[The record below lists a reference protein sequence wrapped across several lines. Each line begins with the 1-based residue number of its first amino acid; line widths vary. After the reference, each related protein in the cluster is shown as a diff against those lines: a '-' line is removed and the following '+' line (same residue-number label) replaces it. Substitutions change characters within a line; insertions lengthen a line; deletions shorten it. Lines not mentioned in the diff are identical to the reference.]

1 MEAQELVDR
10 YKQGERDFPG
20 VDLSDTTWPRECS
33 LSEINLEGA
42 DLSNSEFISI
52 AFNKA
57 NLKNCN
63 FSGSNFQSVKFVN
76 ADLTNAYF
84 IQSDLRGIDF
94 SGADLTGVKFV
105 KCSRFDDIK
114 IDKAI
119 IKNVDFS
126 GSRMPATNLSYLDLE
141 GCNFSSIYASRINL
155 AAANCKKCNFKMAN
169 LEEAIFRDACLEG
182 ANFKQANLKKANLM
196 KAKVK
201 KASFIGADLT
211 DVNSYLTN
219 YQEAQIIGAIMPDG
233 EVYDPDD
240 YSIVEGGESGGNST
254 KAEFINTENAPK
266 SPNSPHQAVIIN
278 DCIYIAGQIAIDPRL
293 NIMLCDDEITDQTR
307 RVMDNIGAIL
317 TAAGVGWS
325 KVVTTT
331 IFMVNLQES
340 DRMNSVYSSY
350 FTNENLPICTCVAVS
365 QLPENARVQIQCI
378 AST

>member
-1 MEAQELVDR
+1 MKPQELIDR
-10 YKQGERDFPG
+10 YRQGERDFPG
-20 VDLSDTTWPRECS
+20 VDLSDTNWPGCH
-33 LSEINLEGA
+33 LSKINLEGA
-42 DLSNSEFISI
+42 DFSNSELKNMV
-52 AFNKA
+52 FNKA

-63 FSGSNFQSVKFVN
+63 FSGSTLQSVKFVN

-84 IQSDLRGIDF
+84 IQSDLRDIDF
-94 SGADLTGVKFV
+94 SGADLTGAQFGECRQFSCCEIAQAITKNVNFDKVKFSDV
-105 KCSRFDDIK
+105 NWSF
-114 IDKAI
+114 
-119 IKNVDFS
+119 
-126 GSRMPATNLSYLDLE
+126 LDLE
-141 GCNFSSIYASRINL
+141 GCSFYKTNL
-155 AAANCKKCNFKMAN
+155 HGTNWTETNCKNCNFKLAN
-169 LEEAIFRDACLEG
+169 LENAIFREACLEG

-196 KAKVK
+196 KAKLK
-201 KASFIGADLT
+201 NASFIGADLT

-325 KVVTTT
+325 KVVNTT
-331 IFMVNLQES
+331 IFMVNLKES

-350 FTNENLPICTCVAVS
+350 FTDGNLPICTCVAVS

>member
-1 MEAQELVDR
+1 MKPQELIDR

-20 VDLSDTTWPRECS
+20 VDLSDTNWPGCN

-42 DLSNSEFISI
+42 DFSNSELKNMVL
-52 AFNKA
+52 NKA

-63 FSGSNFQSVKFVN
+63 FSGSNFQYVKFVN

-84 IQSDLRGIDF
+84 IQSDLRDIDF
-94 SGADLTGVKFV
+94 SGADLTGAQFGECRQFSCCEIAQAITKNVNFNKVKFSDV
-105 KCSRFDDIK
+105 NWSF
-114 IDKAI
+114 
-119 IKNVDFS
+119 
-126 GSRMPATNLSYLDLE
+126 LDLE
-141 GCNFSSIYASRINL
+141 GCSFYQANFNGSNWTGT
-155 AAANCKKCNFKMAN
+155 NCKNCNFKLAN
-169 LEEAIFRDACLEG
+169 LEYAIFREACLEG
-182 ANFKQANLKKANLM
+182 ANFKQAKLKKANLM
-196 KAKVK
+196 KAKLK
-201 KASFIGADLT
+201 NASFIGADLT

-233 EVYDPDD
+233 EVYDLDD
-240 YSIVEGGESGGNST
+240 DLIMEVGESGRNST

-278 DCIYIAGQIAIDPRL
+278 GFIYIAGQIAIDPRL

-325 KVVTTT
+325 KVVNTT
-331 IFMVNLQES
+331 IFMVNLKES

-350 FTNENLPICTCVAVS
+350 FTDENLPICTCVAVS

>member
-1 MEAQELVDR
+1 MKPQELIDR
-10 YKQGERDFPG
+10 YRQGERDFPG
-20 VDLSDTTWPRECS
+20 VDLSDTNWPGCH
-33 LSEINLEGA
+33 LSKINLEGA
-42 DLSNSEFISI
+42 DFSNSELKNMV
-52 AFNKA
+52 FNKA

-63 FSGSNFQSVKFVN
+63 FSGSTLQSVKFVN

-84 IQSDLRGIDF
+84 IQSDLRDIDF
-94 SGADLTGVKFV
+94 SGADLTGAQFGECRQFSCCEIAQAITKNVNFDKVKFSDV
-105 KCSRFDDIK
+105 NWSF
-114 IDKAI
+114 
-119 IKNVDFS
+119 
-126 GSRMPATNLSYLDLE
+126 LDLE
-141 GCNFSSIYASRINL
+141 GCSFYKTNL
-155 AAANCKKCNFKMAN
+155 HGTNWTETNCKNCNFKLAN
-169 LEEAIFRDACLEG
+169 LENAIFREACLEG

-196 KAKVK
+196 KAKLK
-201 KASFIGADLT
+201 NASFIGADLT

-240 YSIVEGGESGGNST
+240 YSIVEGVESGVNST

-278 DCIYIAGQIAIDPRL
+278 GFIYIAGQIAIDPRL

>member
-1 MEAQELVDR
+1 MKPQELLDR
-10 YKQGERDFPG
+10 YEEGERDFSE
-20 VDLSDTTWPRECS
+20 VDLSDTDWQGYD

-42 DLSNSEFISI
+42 DFSNSDFKNMV
-52 AFNKA
+52 FNRA

-63 FSGSNFQSVKFVN
+63 FRGSTFQSVKFVE
-76 ADLTNAYF
+76 ADLTNACF
-84 IQSDLRGIDF
+84 IKSDLHIIDF
-94 SGADLTGVKFV
+94 AWADLTGAQFGE
-105 KCSRFDDIK
+105 CRRFSSCEI
-114 IDKAI
+114 ARATT
-119 IKNVDFS
+119 KNVNFDKL
-126 GSRMPATNLSYLDLE
+126 NLYNVNWSFLDLE
-141 GCNFSSIYASRINL
+141 GCSFYKTNL
-155 AAANCKKCNFKMAN
+155 NGSNWTETNCKNCNFKLAN

-182 ANFKQANLKKANLM
+182 ANLKQAKLKKANLM
-196 KAKVK
+196 KAKLK
-201 KASFIGADLT
+201 NASFIGADLT

-240 YSIVEGGESGGNST
+240 DSIVEGGESGGNST

>member
-1 MEAQELVDR
+1 MQPQELLDK
-10 YKQGERDFPG
+10 YKLGERDFPG
-20 VDLSDTTWPRECS
+20 VDLSYTTWQGCN

-42 DLSNSEFISI
+42 DFSNSDFKNMV
-52 AFNKA
+52 FNRA

-63 FSGSNFQSVKFVN
+63 FRGSTFQSVKFVE
-76 ADLTNAYF
+76 ADLTNACF
-84 IQSDLRGIDF
+84 IKSDLHIIDF
-94 SGADLTGVKFV
+94 AWADLTGAQFGE
-105 KCSRFDDIK
+105 CRRFSSCEI
-114 IDKAI
+114 ARATT
-119 IKNVDFS
+119 KNVNFDKL
-126 GSRMPATNLSYLDLE
+126 NLYNVNWSFLDLE
-141 GCNFSSIYASRINL
+141 GCSFYKTNL
-155 AAANCKKCNFKMAN
+155 NGSNWTETNCKNCNFKLAN

-182 ANFKQANLKKANLM
+182 ANLKQAKLKKANLM
-196 KAKVK
+196 KAKLK
-201 KASFIGADLT
+201 NASFIGADLT

-240 YSIVEGGESGGNST
+240 DSIVEGGESGGNST

-278 DCIYIAGQIAIDPRL
+278 GFIYIAGQIAIDPRL

-325 KVVTTT
+325 KVVNTT
-331 IFMVNLQES
+331 IFMVDLQES

-350 FTNENLPICTCVAVS
+350 FTDGNLPICTCVAVS

>member
-1 MEAQELVDR
+1 MEAQKLFDR
-10 YKQGERDFPG
+10 YKLGERDFPG
-20 VDLSDTTWPRECS
+20 VDLSYTTWKGCN

-42 DLSNSEFISI
+42 DLSNSDFQEMTFDH
-52 AFNKA
+52 A

-63 FSGSNFQSVKFVN
+63 FSGSTFQSVQFVN
-76 ADLTNAYF
+76 ANLTNACF
-84 IQSDLRGIDF
+84 IKSDLQTIDF
-94 SGADLTGVKFV
+94 SGADLTGAQFEES
-105 KCSRFDDIK
+105 SRFDDINMA
-114 IDKAI
+114 KAI
-119 IKNVDFS
+119 IKNVNFS
-126 GSRMPATNLSYLDLE
+126 GSKMFSINWSYLDLE
-141 GCNFSSIYASRINL
+141 GCNFSGIYGFRINL

-169 LEEAIFRDACLEG
+169 LEEAILRETCLEG
-182 ANFKQANLKKANLM
+182 ANFKQANIKTANLM

-201 KASFIGADLT
+201 NASFVGANLT
-211 DVNSYLTN
+211 DANLYLTN

-278 DCIYIAGQIAIDPRL
+278 GCIYIAGQIAIDPRL

-325 KVVTTT
+325 KVVKTT
-331 IFMVNLQES
+331 IFMVDLQES

-350 FTNENLPICTCVAVS
+350 FTDGNLPICTCVAVS
-365 QLPENARVQIQCI
+365 QLPENARVQIECI
-378 AST
+378 ATL

>member
-1 MEAQELVDR
+1 MKPQELIDR

-20 VDLSDTTWPRECS
+20 VDLSDTNWPGCH
-33 LSEINLEGA
+33 LSKINLEGA
-42 DLSNSEFISI
+42 DFSNSELKNMV
-52 AFNKA
+52 FNKA

-63 FSGSNFQSVKFVN
+63 FSGSTLQSVKFVE

-84 IQSDLRGIDF
+84 IQSDLRDIDF
-94 SGADLTGVKFV
+94 SGADLTGAQFGECRQFSCCEIAQAITKNVNFDKVKFSDV
-105 KCSRFDDIK
+105 NWSF
-114 IDKAI
+114 
-119 IKNVDFS
+119 
-126 GSRMPATNLSYLDLE
+126 LDLE
-141 GCNFSSIYASRINL
+141 GCSFYKTNL
-155 AAANCKKCNFKMAN
+155 HGTNWTETNCKNCNFKLAN
-169 LEEAIFRDACLEG
+169 LENAIFREACLEG
-182 ANFKQANLKKANLM
+182 ANLKQAKLKKANLM
-196 KAKVK
+196 KAKLK
-201 KASFIGADLT
+201 NASFIGADLT

>member
-1 MEAQELVDR
+1 MQPQELLDR
-10 YKQGERDFPG
+10 FAEGERDFPG
-20 VDLSDTTWPRECS
+20 VDLSDTNWPAS
-33 LSEINLEGA
+33 DLSEINLEGA
-42 DLSNSEFISI
+42 DLSNSELKNMTFD
-52 AFNKA
+52 NA

-63 FSGSNFQSVKFVN
+63 FSGSTLQFVEFVN
-76 ADLTNAYF
+76 ADLTNACF
-84 IQSDLRGIDF
+84 IKSDLSDIDF
-94 SGADLTGVKFV
+94 SGADLTGVQFQES
-105 KCSRFDDIK
+105 SRFSDINMA
-114 IDKAI
+114 KAI
-119 IKNVDFS
+119 IKNVNFS
-126 GSRMPATNLSYLDLE
+126 GINMTGIKWSLFDLE
-141 GCNFSSIYASRINL
+141 GCNFYRINGTCINL
-155 AAANCKKCNFKMAN
+155 AGSNCKNCNFKMAI
-169 LEEAIFRDACLEG
+169 LENAILKDTCLEG
-182 ANFKQANLKKANLM
+182 ANLKQANLKKANLM

-201 KASFIGADLT
+201 NASFIGANLT
-211 DVNSYLTN
+211 NAYVYASN
-219 YQEAQIIGAIMPDG
+219 YQEAEIIGAIMPDG

-254 KAEFINTENAPK
+254 KAEFISTENAPK

-325 KVVTTT
+325 KVVNTT
-331 IFMVNLQES
+331 IFMVNLKES

-350 FTNENLPICTCVAVS
+350 FTDGNLPICTCVAVS

>member
-1 MEAQELVDR
+1 MQPQELLDK
-10 YKQGERDFPG
+10 YKLGERDFPG
-20 VDLSDTTWPRECS
+20 VDLSYTTWQGCN

-42 DLSNSEFISI
+42 DFSNSDFKNMV
-52 AFNKA
+52 FNRA

-63 FSGSNFQSVKFVN
+63 FRGSTFQSVKFVE
-76 ADLTNAYF
+76 ADLTNACF
-84 IQSDLRGIDF
+84 IKSDLHIIDF
-94 SGADLTGVKFV
+94 AWADLTGAQFGE
-105 KCSRFDDIK
+105 CRRFSSCEI
-114 IDKAI
+114 ARATT
-119 IKNVDFS
+119 KNVNFDKL
-126 GSRMPATNLSYLDLE
+126 NLYNVNWSFLDLE
-141 GCNFSSIYASRINL
+141 GCSFYKTNL
-155 AAANCKKCNFKMAN
+155 NGSNWTETNCKNCNFKLAN

-182 ANFKQANLKKANLM
+182 ANLKQAKLKKANLM
-196 KAKVK
+196 KAKLK
-201 KASFIGADLT
+201 NASFIGADLT

-278 DCIYIAGQIAIDPRL
+278 DFIYIAGQIAIDPRL

-325 KVVTTT
+325 KVVNTT
-331 IFMVNLQES
+331 IFMVDLKES

-350 FTNENLPICTCVAVS
+350 FTDGNLPICTCVAVS

>member
-1 MEAQELVDR
+1 MKPQELIDR
-10 YKQGERDFPG
+10 YRQGERDFPG
-20 VDLSDTTWPRECS
+20 VDLSDTNWPGCH
-33 LSEINLEGA
+33 LSKINLEGA
-42 DLSNSEFISI
+42 DFSNSELKNMV
-52 AFNKA
+52 FNKA

-63 FSGSNFQSVKFVN
+63 FSGSTLQSVKFVN

-84 IQSDLRGIDF
+84 IQSDLRDIDF
-94 SGADLTGVKFV
+94 SGADLTGAQFGECRQFSCCEIAQAITKNVNFDKVKFSDV
-105 KCSRFDDIK
+105 NWSF
-114 IDKAI
+114 
-119 IKNVDFS
+119 
-126 GSRMPATNLSYLDLE
+126 LDLE
-141 GCNFSSIYASRINL
+141 GCSFYKTNL
-155 AAANCKKCNFKMAN
+155 HGTNWTETNCKNCNFKLAN
-169 LEEAIFRDACLEG
+169 LENAIFREACLEG

-196 KAKVK
+196 KAKLK
-201 KASFIGADLT
+201 NASFIGADLT

-278 DCIYIAGQIAIDPRL
+278 DCIYIAGQIAIAPRL

-350 FTNENLPICTCVAVS
+350 FTDGNLPICTCVAVS

>member
-1 MEAQELVDR
+1 MKPQELIDR
-10 YKQGERDFPG
+10 YRQGERDFPG
-20 VDLSDTTWPRECS
+20 VDLSDTNWPGCH
-33 LSEINLEGA
+33 LSKINLEGA
-42 DLSNSEFISI
+42 DFSNSELKNMV
-52 AFNKA
+52 FNKA

-63 FSGSNFQSVKFVN
+63 FSGSTLQSVKFVN

-84 IQSDLRGIDF
+84 IQSDLRDIDF
-94 SGADLTGVKFV
+94 SGADLTGAQFGECRQFSCCEIAQAITKNVNFDKVKFSDV
-105 KCSRFDDIK
+105 NWSF
-114 IDKAI
+114 
-119 IKNVDFS
+119 
-126 GSRMPATNLSYLDLE
+126 LDLE
-141 GCNFSSIYASRINL
+141 GCSFYKTNL
-155 AAANCKKCNFKMAN
+155 HGTNWTETNCKNCNFKLAN
-169 LEEAIFRDACLEG
+169 LENAIFREACLEG

-196 KAKVK
+196 KAKLK
-201 KASFIGADLT
+201 NASFIGADLT

-240 YSIVEGGESGGNST
+240 YSIVEGVESGVNST

-278 DCIYIAGQIAIDPRL
+278 DFIYIAGQIAIDPRL

>member
-1 MEAQELVDR
+1 MKPQELIDR
-10 YKQGERDFPG
+10 YRQGERDFPG
-20 VDLSDTTWPRECS
+20 VDLSDTTWPRECN

-63 FSGSNFQSVKFVN
+63 FSGSNFKYVKFVN

-84 IQSDLRGIDF
+84 IQSDLYDIDF
-94 SGADLTGVKFV
+94 SGADLTGAQFGECRQFICCEIAQAITKNVNFDKVKFGDV
-105 KCSRFDDIK
+105 
-114 IDKAI
+114 
-119 IKNVDFS
+119 
-126 GSRMPATNLSYLDLE
+126 NLSFLDLE
-141 GCNFSSIYASRINL
+141 GCSFYQANFGFSHWTGT
-155 AAANCKKCNFKMAN
+155 NCKNCNFKLAN
-169 LEEAIFRDACLEG
+169 LEYAIFREACLEG
-182 ANFKQANLKKANLM
+182 ANLKQAKLKKANLM
-196 KAKVK
+196 KAKLK
-201 KASFIGADLT
+201 NASFIGADLT

-240 YSIVEGGESGGNST
+240 DSIVEGGESGGNST

>member
-1 MEAQELVDR
+1 MEPQELLDR
-10 YKQGERDFPG
+10 YAEGERDFPG
-20 VDLSDTTWPRECS
+20 VDLSDTDWQGYD

-42 DLSNSEFISI
+42 DFSNSDFKNMV
-52 AFNKA
+52 FNRA

-63 FSGSNFQSVKFVN
+63 FRGSTFQSVKFVN
-76 ADLTNAYF
+76 ADLTNACF
-84 IQSDLRGIDF
+84 IKSDLHIIDF
-94 SGADLTGVKFV
+94 AWADLTGAQFGE
-105 KCSRFDDIK
+105 CRQFSSCEIA
-114 IDKAI
+114 KATT
-119 IKNVDFS
+119 KNVNFDKL
-126 GSRMPATNLSYLDLE
+126 NLYSVNWSFLDLE
-141 GCNFSSIYASRINL
+141 GCSFYKTNL
-155 AAANCKKCNFKMAN
+155 HGTNWTETNCKNCNFKLAN
-169 LEEAIFRDACLEG
+169 LENAIFREACLEG
-182 ANFKQANLKKANLM
+182 ANLKQAKLKKANLM
-196 KAKVK
+196 KAKLK
-201 KASFIGADLT
+201 NASFIGADLT

-266 SPNSPHQAVIIN
+266 SPNSPHQAVIVN